1 MAPQKFT
8 VLTVCLGICRSP
20 MAEAVLIAEAAKRPG
35 IIVTIDSAGTGAYH
49 AGDGADDRAIAVCKN
64 HGVPVDCIARKVE
77 SNDFAKFDYI
87 LAMDESNLQT
97 LQTRKPR
104 GSRAHIT
111 LFGNFEPDLALA
123 SPGARLRP
131 GIIEDPYYGGRD
143 GFEIA
148 YDQCV
153 RYARGFLDFL
163 EAGGGEPPKL

>member
-1 MAPQKFT
+1 MAGETLFPLPKPVQSSTMPEGVDTPLFCHSSGPP
-8 VLTVCLGICRSP
+8 VRS
-20 MAEAVLIAEAAKRPG
+20 AALATLLRW
-35 IIVTIDSAGTGAYH
+35 S
-49 AGDGADDRAIAVCKN
+49 
-64 HGVPVDCIARKVE
+64 VDANP
-77 SNDFAKFDYI
+77 S
-87 LAMDESNLQT
+87 LQT

-111 LFGNFEPDLALA
+111 LFGTFDPDLPLM

-143 GFEIA
+143 GFDRA